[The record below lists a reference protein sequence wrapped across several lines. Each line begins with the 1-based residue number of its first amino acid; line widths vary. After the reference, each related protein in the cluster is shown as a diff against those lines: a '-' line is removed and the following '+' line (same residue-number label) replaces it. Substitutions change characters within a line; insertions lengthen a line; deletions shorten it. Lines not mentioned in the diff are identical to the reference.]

1 MCTGREKEKSNRIT
15 EHFFLPFRVRST
27 TKNEREQ
34 KKSNKTKIATTMM
47 KQLLT
52 DVVSPEKKIM
62 KKKEIKC

>member
-15 EHFFLPFRVRST
+15 EHFFLPFRVSRLPKT
-27 TKNEREQ
+27 RES